1 MKHFFDLPLT
11 NNIMKKAIIVSCF
24 LIFSACNSTKKPF
37 NVVEEN
43 KQSLAGDGEFVGT
56 LKDGRKL
63 TRYEIINH
71 PYRINS
77 HWIYVI
83 DGSISVN
90 YNIHHA
96 KNITR
101 NETVVILD

>member
-24 LIFSACNSTKKPF
+24 LIFSACDSTEKPF
-37 NVVEEN
+37 NIIEEN
-43 KQSLAGDGEFVGT
+43 KQSLVGDGEFVGT

-63 TRYEIINH
+63 IRYKIINN
-71 PYRINS
+71 RANS
-77 HWIYVI
+77 HWVYVI

-90 YNIHHA
+90 YNIHSG
-96 KNITR
+96 KNNTR
-101 NETVVILD
+101 NETVVILN